1 MADLLAA
8 EIRKEF
14 GKGASR
20 RLRRDDKLPGVLYG
34 HGEDPLHL
42 ELDYHATY
50 LAVRGNANALLS
62 IDVAGEKHL
71 AIVKDVQRNPLSRL
85 IEHVDFLR
93 VSKGEKVDVEVPIVL
108 EGEPAGAAMANAEI
122 LQILAKASAT
132 NIPESIVVNVE
143 GLEEGAH
150 VTVADLNIPSDVE
163 IELDPETVVVV
174 ISVPS
179 AEVPEDAAVEEEAPA
194 AEEDGE

>member
-1 MADLLAA
+1 MADLLTA
-8 EIRKEF
+8 EIRQEF

-20 RLRRDDKLPGVLYG
+20 RLRREEKLPGVLYG

-50 LAVRGNANALLS
+50 MAVRGNANALLS
-62 IDVAGEKHL
+62 IEIEGEKHL

-93 VSKGEKVDVEVPIVL
+93 VKKGEKVDVEVPVII
-108 EGEPAGAAMANAEI
+108 EGEPAGNAMANAEI
-122 LQILAKASAT
+122 LHILAKASAT

-150 VTVADLNIPSDVE
+150 VTVADLELPADVE
-163 IELDPETVVVV
+163 IELDPESVVVV
-174 ISVPS
+174 ISVPTVEVSEDS
-179 AEVPEDAAVEEEAPA
+179 AEEEATEEA
-194 AEEDGE
+194 AE